1 METLWQDIRFGFR
14 ILFKS
19 PAFTIV
25 AALSLALG
33 IGANT
38 AVFSIINASLLKPLP
53 VEEPER
59 LASVFTTDAKNPG
72 NHATSH
78 LNYIDYHDQNQIFSN
93 LLAYTFAQVSLARG
107 ETTEPV
113 FGLVVSGNYFDVLG
127 VKAAMGRTRMPHEDR
142 TPGAHPVAVLSHGL
156 WQRSCGGDPTLAAK
170 TLSLHRH

>member
-25 AALSLALG
+25 TALSLALG

-59 LASVFTTDAKNPG
+59 LASVFTRSRITPTRARC
-72 NHATSH
+72 
-78 LNYIDYHDQNQIFSN
+78 
-93 LLAYTFAQVSLARG
+93 TFVRRG
-107 ETTEPV
+107 
-113 FGLVVSGNYFDVLG
+113 
-127 VKAAMGRTRMPHEDR
+127 
-142 TPGAHPVAVLSHGL
+142 TP
-156 WQRSCGGDPTLAAK
+156 R
-170 TLSLHRH
+170 R